1 MCKMATIQKI
11 QKIKILFL
19 FSTKKLFNLKLQ
31 KFLVFAALFLFSC
44 SSNLI
49 KAQNI
54 KPEDLKCGSNS
65 SVDFFKKNGLFTKHD
80 KDFNYKL
87 GLIDKNISNEDFN
100 IIIISKPNSTGGYT
114 LKIQKIIKNG
124 KNFKIY
130 LKENKPL
137 IGSSN
142 IMALTATYCMLK
154 IENFNKVKA
163 FNSKT

>member
-1 MCKMATIQKI
+1 MFKMVTIQRI

-19 FSTKKLFNLKLQ
+19 YSTKKLFNLKLE
-31 KFLVFAALFLFSC
+31 KFLVFAILFLFSC

-49 KAQNI
+49 KAQDI

-65 SVDFFKKNGLFTKHD
+65 SIDFFEKNGLFTEHD

-87 GLIDKNISNEDFN
+87 GLIDKNISKKDFN
-100 IIIISKPNSTGGYT
+100 VIFISKPNSTGGYT
-114 LKIQKIIKNG
+114 LKIQSIFKNG

-130 LKENKPL
+130 LKENRPL

-142 IMALTATYCMLK
+142 IMAVTATYCMLK

-163 FNSKT
+163 FNS